1 MMKTLIKKT
10 SIVLLVIFTSL
21 ICFSCKKSKNEIT
34 IDSTDSLSLSP
45 SVKWAV
51 VVEPYAAF
59 RKEASWNSQVHDHCR
74 LGDVLMIEGNA
85 IMPSSIDD
93 NAKEIWYRFDKGWL
107 SETSVS
113 VYQNKLKA
121 ERASKTMTE

>member
-1 MMKTLIKKT
+1 MKTTFNKTLILLSALLT
-10 SIVLLVIFTSL
+10 SVVF
-21 ICFSCKKSKNEIT
+21 FSCKNNKRDIK
-34 IDSTDSLSLSP
+34 IDNNDYLTLSP
-45 SVKWAV
+45 AVSWAV

-59 RKEASWNSQVHDHCR
+59 RKEATWDSPVHDHCR
-74 LGDVLMIEGNA
+74 FGDVLMIEGNA
-85 IMPSSIDD
+85 IMPSVIDE

-121 ERASKTMTE
+121 LNASKSMTK

>member
-1 MMKTLIKKT
+1 MNSKSFRLFLLLI
-10 SIVLLVIFTSL
+10 FL
-21 ICFSCKKSKNEIT
+21 ISSAFFSCKNNRREIQIDNSDT
-34 IDSTDSLSLSP
+34 ISLSP
-45 SVKWAV
+45 AITWAV

-59 RKEASWNSQVHDHCR
+59 RKEATWDSPVHAHCR
-74 LGDVLMIEGNA
+74 FGDVLMIEGNA
-85 IMPSSIDD
+85 IMPSTIDE

-121 ERASKTMTE
+121 QNAAKSMTK